1 MKNKYQAIVIGASA
15 GGLAAFKQIIPALPA
30 GFSIP
35 IIAVQHISA
44 DSDNYVVTFLNNL
57 SKIMVKEA
65 DEKESIKGGTV
76 YFSVPNYHLLIER
89 DKTFTFTTDQKV
101 NYSRPSIDVLF
112 ETAADA
118 YGAQL
123 IGIILTGANHDG
135 TAGLMAIKKAG
146 GLTIAQDPNEAET
159 AFMPKSAIKTVKPD
173 YILSLNNIL
182 NLLIEIDAQKG

>member
-30 GFSIP
+30 SFSIP
-35 IIAVQHISA
+35 IIVVQHISA
-44 DSDNYVVTFLNNL
+44 DSDNYVVTFLNDL

-89 DKTFTFTTDQKV
+89 DKTFTLTTDKKV

-135 TAGLMAIKKAG
+135 TAGLMAIKKTG
-146 GLTIAQDPNEAET
+146 GLTIAQDPDEAE
-159 AFMPKSAIKTVKPD
+159 AAVMPKSAIKTVKPD

-182 NLLIEIDAQKG
+182 NLLVEIDAQKG